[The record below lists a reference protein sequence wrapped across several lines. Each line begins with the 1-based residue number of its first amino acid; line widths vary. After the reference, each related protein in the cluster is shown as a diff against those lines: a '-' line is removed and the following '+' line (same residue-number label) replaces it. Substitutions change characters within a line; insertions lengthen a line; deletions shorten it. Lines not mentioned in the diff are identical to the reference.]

1 MENQEKEDTLRL
13 IEENYKAANN
23 SFVYLLHE
31 RDLYDTDAFARLL
44 DCINSLDE
52 GEETIL
58 EQLNAILRETLKH
71 IIYHF
76 DPDDSSRIPNLPEDY
91 WAYLTD
97 LEDAVGKYAR
107 MCSRKREKDSK
118 NVQLG

>member
-1 MENQEKEDTLRL
+1 MGSQEKEDARRL

-76 DPDDSSRIPNLPEDY
+76 DPDDNSRITNLPKDY

-97 LEDAVGKYAR
+97 LEDAVGKYVQ
-107 MCSRKREKDSK
+107 MCRRNGFSDMF
-118 NVQLG
+118 